1 MWFKC
6 YWETE
11 LWVPSDV
18 RCSWGSTNQ
27 HPWCPKGAI
36 APSPL
41 SAVST
46 TWSCQDLGDNK
57 ADLYK
62 GWWKTEVDWSWLKLI
77 EVDWSW
83 YDILQET
90 IDFPIK
96 YGAFH
101 WWTNPLMIVNL
112 CEFRGLSG
120 LSKRDCLGR
129 TRRTKWATHA
139 GQDIKDET
147 LKVLHPNKKLDIIG
161 SPFGWWTDEPINPA
175 FKTRLCLRADL
186 AFTGDGKHLVSLS
199 SMPDCTVPSLDPVR
213 WSTTTC
219 A

>member
-1 MWFKC
+1 MSAAA
-6 YWETE
+6 EAAQISI
-11 LWVPSDV
+11 LGVP
-18 RCSWGSTNQ
+18 
-27 HPWCPKGAI
+27 K
-36 APSPL
+36 APSPHRRCQQ
-41 SAVST
+41 SAQPGAVRIWETTRRTST
-46 TWSCQDLGDNK
+46 RDDGRW
-57 ADLYK
+57 
-62 GWWKTEVDWSWLKLI
+62 KLI

-129 TRRTKWATHA
+129 TRRTKRATHA